1 MHVIIYYVK
10 VIKIAAVHFNVDP
23 TSSTFWYQHVH
34 MSHGLFSK
42 LRAEIWLKYL
52 IVHQGMDLEH
62 SPKLGTA
69 QAIRMPNTNLWLI
82 PAFVCAL
89 LFYTSFTLWAGT
101 AWAARVRPS
110 LGFINHDAT
119 LNGRII
125 LLLVVDWEV
134 SPVTVCIREPQ
145 RERERI
151 RTLPCDCTRAGV
163 SNFCFS
169 LSRVCVRAP
178 VSSQWVDRWICATDL
193 QSMSHTAGTHT
204 HATHTVGLL

>member
-1 MHVIIYYVK
+1 
-10 VIKIAAVHFNVDP
+10 
-23 TSSTFWYQHVH
+23 

-42 LRAEIWLKYL
+42 LWAEIWLKYL
-52 IVHQGMDLEH
+52 ILHQGMDLEH

-69 QAIRMPNTNLWLI
+69 QAISMPNTNLWLI

-110 LGFINHDAT
+110 LGFINHSAT

-134 SPVTVCIREPQ
+134 SPVTVCICEPQ
-145 RERERI
+145 RERECI
-151 RTLPCDCTRAGV
+151 RTLLCAFLTAHEWV
-163 SNFCFS
+163 SVIFVFHCHVCAWERPYR
-169 LSRVCVRAP
+169 LSG
-178 VSSQWVDRWICATDL
+178 WIGEYVQLIWKHVTHCR
-193 QSMSHTAGTHT
+193 HTHT
-204 HATHTVGLL
+204 QHTQ

>member
-1 MHVIIYYVK
+1 
-10 VIKIAAVHFNVDP
+10 
-23 TSSTFWYQHVH
+23 

-52 IVHQGMDLEH
+52 ILHQGMDLEH

-69 QAIRMPNTNLWLI
+69 QAITNTNLWLI

-89 LFYTSFTLWAGT
+89 LFYMSFTLWAGT

-110 LGFINHDAT
+110 LGFINHGAT

-134 SPVTVCIREPQ
+134 SPVTVCMREPQ
-145 RERERI
+145 KERECI
-151 RTLPCDCTRAGV
+151 RTLLCAFLTAHEWVSVIFVFPCHVCAWERPYR
-163 SNFCFS
+163 
-169 LSRVCVRAP
+169 LSG
-178 VSSQWVDRWICATDL
+178 WIGEYVQLICKACHIL
-193 QSMSHTAGTHT
+193 QAHTHT
-204 HATHTVGLL
+204 QHTQ